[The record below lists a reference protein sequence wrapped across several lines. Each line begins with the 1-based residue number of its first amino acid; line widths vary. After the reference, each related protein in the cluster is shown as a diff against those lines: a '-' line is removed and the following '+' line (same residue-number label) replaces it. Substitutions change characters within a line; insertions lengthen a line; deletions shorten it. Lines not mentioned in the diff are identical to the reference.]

1 MKLPGLVL
9 LCAAASLA
17 QSPYDLLLKGGHVID
32 PKNRIDGPMDVA
44 EDGFLYFLPAEA
56 GEIELKK
63 VLR

>member
-1 MKLPGLVL
+1 MKDAKPLF
-9 LCAAASLA
+9 
-17 QSPYDLLLKGGHVID
+17 
-32 PKNRIDGPMDVA
+32 DGPMDVA